1 MSDAAAFAELAAHGI
16 TVDPHAFAAWRAR
29 RPSARTLELALVWA
43 CLQHQ
48 PAAVALLEAEYVPQ
62 AARALKKL
70 GLPAALVDDVLG
82 WLRAELFV
90 REGGPLLETWSGRGD
105 LGSWIRAIATHE
117 GIKRAKRLRRDAELA
132 ELDGVPLPDAE
143 VVALRGAHRAEF
155 TRALSSSFQ
164 ALPLE
169 QRNLLRQYFLDG
181 LTIDDLAGLLGVH
194 RATAARRVTSAR
206 EALVASVKGQL
217 MAELQLGEQSVEEVI
232 TLSNLDES
240 LSQLLRRTG

>member
-1 MSDAAAFAELAAHGI
+1 MNADAFAQLAARGV
-16 TVDPHAFAAWRAR
+16 TVDREAFTKWSAR
-29 RPSARTLELALVWA
+29 RASPRTFELALVWA

-48 PAAVALLEAEYVPQ
+48 PAAVALLEADYVPQ
-62 AARALKKL
+62 ATRALRKL
-70 GLPAALVDDVLG
+70 GLPEALVDDVLG

-90 REGGPLLETWSGRGD
+90 REGPPLLETWSGRGD

-117 GIKRAKRLRRDAELA
+117 GIKRAKRARREVEAGALED
-132 ELDGVPLPDAE
+132 VPLPDAE

-155 TRALSSSFQ
+155 TRALTTSFQ

-181 LTIDDLAGLLGVH
+181 LTIDDLSRLLDVH
-194 RATAARRVTSAR
+194 RATAARRVTAAR
-206 EALVASVKGQL
+206 EALVAGVKQQL

-240 LSQLLRRTG
+240 LSQLLRRTR